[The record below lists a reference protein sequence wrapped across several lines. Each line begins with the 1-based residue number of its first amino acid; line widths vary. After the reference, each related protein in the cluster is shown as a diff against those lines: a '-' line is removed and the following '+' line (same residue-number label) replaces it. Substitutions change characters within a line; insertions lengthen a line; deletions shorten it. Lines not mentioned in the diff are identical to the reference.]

1 MIRGI
6 GTDIVRIARIDALV
20 ERWGD
25 RFVRRILGPD
35 ELQEFYRRRERGGP
49 KHGHRRAV
57 DYLAKRFA
65 GKEAFSKAL
74 GTGLRGPM
82 TLLSLQILNDA
93 AGKPIAVP
101 RKSLASW
108 MHHHHYRVHVSLSDE
123 FDAAIAFV
131 VIEEDPD
138 MKQRVITRDSSA
150 PYGPV
155 MADIAGLTLS
165 EAERSLLRDPKVGGV
180 ILFARNFASRAQLA
194 ALTAELHA
202 LREPPLPPLLIAV
215 DHEGGRVQRFR
226 DGYVHLPPMRQ
237 FGKIWDQSPTR
248 ALAAATDVGFVLGGE
263 LRRDGVDFSFTP
275 VLDLDWG
282 ESGVIGDRAFHS
294 VPGVVT
300 ALARALS
307 HGLLMAGIRNC
318 GKHFPGHGWTRA
330 DSHHELPVDDRSLD
344 AILGLDGEAFN
355 AFGTPALASVM
366 TAHVV
371 YPSVDARP
379 ATFSPLWLQTVLRER
394 FQFDG
399 VIFSDDL
406 SMAGAV
412 GMGSIEERAHA
423 AITAGCDMILV
434 CNAPEQA
441 QRVVACESIQA
452 NPESSRRIASLAPL
466 GPPPSE
472 ASLDLVRKRLQ
483 RLLEWQG
490 D

>member
-25 RFVRRILGPD
+25 RFARRILGPD
-35 ELQEFYRRRERGGP
+35 ELREFFRRRERGGP
-49 KHGHRRAV
+49 QHGHRRSI

-93 AGKPIAVP
+93 AGKPIAIP
-101 RKSLASW
+101 RKGLASW
-108 MHHHHYRVHVSLSDE
+108 MRQHRYRAHVSLSDE

-131 VIEEDPD
+131 VIDEDPD
-138 MKQRVITRDSSA
+138 MTPLTMSA

-155 MADIAGLTLS
+155 MADIAGLTLT
-165 EAERSLLRDPKVGGV
+165 EGERSLLRDPKVGGV
-180 ILFARNFASRAQLA
+180 ILFARNFAGRAQLA

-226 DGYVHLPPMRQ
+226 DGYFHLPPMRQ
-237 FGKIWDQSPTR
+237 FGAIWDQSPAR
-248 ALAAATDVGFVLGGE
+248 ALAAATDAGFVLGGE

-282 ESGVIGDRAFHS
+282 ESGVIGDRAFHAD
-294 VPGVVT
+294 PAVVT

-307 HGLLMAGIRNC
+307 HGLLLAGMRNC

-344 AILGLDGEAFN
+344 AILAQDGKTFSG
-355 AFGTPALASVM
+355 FGSPALASVM

-371 YPSVDARP
+371 YPSVDSRP
-379 ATFSPLWLQTVLRER
+379 ATFSPLWLQTVLREQ

-406 SMAGAV
+406 SMVGAV
-412 GMGSIEERAHA
+412 SMGSIEERALA
-423 AITAGCDMILV
+423 AMTAGCDMILV
-434 CNAPEQA
+434 CNAPDQA
-441 QRVVACESIQA
+441 QRVVACDSIQN

-466 GPPPSE
+466 GPPPSD
-472 ASLDLVRKRLQ
+472 ALLKLVRDRLQ
-483 RLLEWQG
+483 QLLVGQG

>member
-20 ERWGD
+20 NRWGD

-35 ELQEFYRRRERGGP
+35 ELREFFRRRERGGP
-49 KHGHRRAV
+49 QHGHRRSV

-101 RKSLASW
+101 RKALASW
-108 MHHHHYRVHVSLSDE
+108 MRQNRYRCHVSLSDE

-138 MKQRVITRDSSA
+138 MTPLILSA

-155 MADIAGLTLS
+155 MADIAGLTLTGD
-165 EAERSLLRDPKVGGV
+165 ERLLLRNPKVGGV
-180 ILFARNFASRAQLA
+180 ILFARNFDGPAQLA
-194 ALTAELHA
+194 ALTAEIHA

-226 DGYVHLPPMRQ
+226 NGYFHVPPMRQ
-237 FGKIWDQSPTR
+237 FGAIWDQSPAR
-248 ALAAATDVGFVLGGE
+248 ALAAATDAGFVLGGE

-282 ESGVIGDRAFHS
+282 ESGVIGDRAFHAD
-294 VPGVVT
+294 PAVVT

-307 HGLLMAGIRNC
+307 HGLLLAGMWNC
-318 GKHFPGHGWTRA
+318 GKHFPGHGWTRE

-344 AILGLDGEAFN
+344 AILAQDGEAFK
-355 AFGTPALASVM
+355 AFGTPALTSVM

-379 ATFSPLWLQTVLRER
+379 ATFSPVWLQSVLRER

-412 GMGSIEERAHA
+412 SVGSIEERAISA
-423 AITAGCDMILV
+423 VAAGCDMILV

-441 QRVVACESIQA
+441 QRVVACESIQN
-452 NPESSRRIASLAPL
+452 NPESSRRIAGLAPL
-466 GPPPSE
+466 GPPPSN
-472 ASLDLVRKRLQ
+472 ALLKMVRERLQ
-483 RLLEWQG
+483 QLLAGQG